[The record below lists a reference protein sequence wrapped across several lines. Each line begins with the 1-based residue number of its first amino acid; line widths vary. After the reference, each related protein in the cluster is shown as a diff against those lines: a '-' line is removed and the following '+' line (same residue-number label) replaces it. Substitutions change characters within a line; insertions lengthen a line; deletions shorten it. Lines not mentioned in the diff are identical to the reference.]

1 MSDDEFYQRVSTDP
15 DERRSVVEV
24 PRPEALRIPLAG
36 FVPRA
41 ERRSNRPL
49 WLARGGRK
57 GRSAARRLARR
68 ERGGR
73 PRIRF
78 LGFRP

>member
-1 MSDDEFYQRVSTDP
+1 MSDDEFYQRQIDDAFAFIRAAPWLARCFAWEPTSDQ
-15 DERRSVVEV
+15 
-24 PRPEALRIPLAG
+24 LRAR
-36 FVPRA
+36 V
-41 ERRSNRPL
+41 
-49 WLARGGRK
+49 ARGGRK